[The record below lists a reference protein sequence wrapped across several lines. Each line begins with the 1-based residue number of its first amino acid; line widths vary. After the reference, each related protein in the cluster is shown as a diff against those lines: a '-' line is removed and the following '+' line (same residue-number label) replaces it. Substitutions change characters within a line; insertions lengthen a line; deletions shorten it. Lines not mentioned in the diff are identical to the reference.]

1 MRDARPEF
9 EDYVV
14 LLKSP
19 AQASAAFGPSTPH
32 LRRRPSVQFDDSP
45 RPPRHYT
52 PSVKRGPRRTKRWIA
67 WTTLTA
73 VGVVVVLAMTRNR
86 NKGANA
92 TVDDDD
98 PSKSCEAR
106 GFLSRATNDIGSGS
120 LRALPCVAGHRF
132 IYLLAKKTL
141 IIEVNRCRVELRQR

>member
-1 MRDARPEF
+1 M
-9 EDYVV
+9 
-14 LLKSP
+14 
-19 AQASAAFGPSTPH
+19 
-32 LRRRPSVQFDDSP
+32 
-45 RPPRHYT
+45 
-52 PSVKRGPRRTKRWIA
+52 
-67 WTTLTA
+67 TA